1 MNSTNNNNST
11 SLGLSSKID
20 WITILIYVALVV
32 VGWVSI
38 YAAVYDDDN
47 KAIYD
52 IGQRYGMQL
61 LWIGVSSV
69 AALLVLFT
77 DSKYYHMTAYP
88 LYGLNILLLIAALVF
103 GREVNGAKSWLPM
116 GPFSLQPVEFM
127 KITTALALARFM
139 SSYNF
144 DIRKMRSLVYIAAII
159 FTPVLI
165 VLLQNDTGS
174 ALVFFTFF
182 IILYREGFDKTL
194 YLLVAFMILLFVLSF
209 LLEPVVLLLIIIGI
223 LALFF
228 LVTTKLLLPLTRFIL
243 LLTLFYCSIEIV
255 NMLLGLAID
264 LYYVLLSALALTMP
278 ALIMWSF
285 KTQMRKVWSYIVII
299 FAAIAFTHAVDFM
312 FDNVLQYHQQRR
324 ILDMLGIDSDP
335 QRWSYNVNQ
344 SKIAIGSGGLLGKG
358 FLEGTQ
364 TKFSFVPEQSTDF
377 IFCTIGEEWGF
388 LGSLTVIGLF
398 VVLIY
403 RLMKMGERQNEP
415 FARVYCYSVA
425 AILFTHFFINIG
437 MTIGFV
443 PVVGIPLPFISYGGS
458 SLLAFTILLFIA
470 IRLDTTQNT

>member
-1 MNSTNNNNST
+1 MSNTANNNST
-11 SLGLSSKID
+11 ELGLSSKID
-20 WITILIYVALVV
+20 WISILIYLSLVV
-32 VGWVSI
+32 IGWVSI

-52 IGQRYGMQL
+52 ISQRYGMQL
-61 LWIGVSSV
+61 LWICISAV
-69 AALLVLFT
+69 AALLALFT

-88 LYGLNILLLIAALVF
+88 LYGLNILLLIAALVI
-103 GREVNGAKSWLPM
+103 GKEVNGAKSWLPL

-144 DIRKMRSLVYIAAII
+144 DIHKIHSLVYIVAII
-159 FTPVLI
+159 FTPVII

-209 LLEPVVLLLIIIGI
+209 LIEPLMLLLII
-223 LALFF
+223 LAVVSAFF
-228 LVTTKLLLPLTRFIL
+228 LTSTK
-243 LLTLFYCSIEIV
+243 
-255 NMLLGLAID
+255 MLMPFLR
-264 LYYVLLSALALTMP
+264 YVLLIVFYFSLLAMLNLAVGIGLSQYHTL
-278 ALIMWSF
+278 LISLAMSIPSIIYWSF
-285 KTQMRKVWSYIVII
+285 KNQIKIVGNYVVII
-299 FAAIAFTHAVDFM
+299 VAAIAFTHAVDFM

-388 LGSLTVIGLF
+388 MGSLTVISLF
-398 VVLIY
+398 VALIF
-403 RLMKMGERQNEP
+403 RLMKMGERQKEP

-470 IRLDTTQNT
+470 IRLDTNQNT